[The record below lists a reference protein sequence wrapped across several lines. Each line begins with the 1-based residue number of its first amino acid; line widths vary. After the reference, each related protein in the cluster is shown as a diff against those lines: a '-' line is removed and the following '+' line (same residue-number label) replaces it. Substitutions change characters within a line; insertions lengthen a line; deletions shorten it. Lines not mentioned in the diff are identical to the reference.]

1 MSVIDKMHP
10 DRYDTP
16 KEKFA
21 LDIEDLNN
29 FTYDMQHCIKC
40 KGCYWVDHT
49 YMPGMQHAVRCPSNL
64 WKEFDS
70 YGAFGK
76 MRIGLKVNSG
86 EMEWNDHLL
95 ELIYADPLC
104 GACDVGCKRN
114 LDLEVGLTLEA
125 LRVKAVKDGAG
136 PMPAHKKAAADIA
149 ESGNCYGAKKDRRAW
164 VAQSGAQ
171 PAEKA
176 DIMYFVGCSSSYENT
191 NIAAAVDK
199 VMRSAGIDYMLME
212 DETCCGNI
220 IFSAGMVDEAR
231 KIAEANVEKVRKSGV
246 KVLMTGCAECYRM
259 WKVDYPKLLNI
270 RTDELGFEVKHF
282 IEVADEALEAG
293 KLVLTE
299 SVNKRMAYH
308 DACNVSR
315 NCDPWEPYEGER
327 GWMGIIEPRLA
338 RRRGRHGLYDQ
349 ARRLIAAVPGLDF
362 TEMDR
367 KKENSLCCAGGR
379 GTKQAFPELSE
390 FAARDRLEE
399 VKSTGAEMLVAACP
413 WCYSNFSDV
422 IEKDGESVEMTDI
435 AELLA
440 MAVK

>member
-1 MSVIDKMHP
+1 MSVIDKNHP
-10 DRYDTP
+10 ERYDTP

-29 FTYDMQHCIKC
+29 FVYDMQHCIKC

-49 YMPGMQHAVRCPSNL
+49 YMPGMKHSVRCPSNL

-76 MRIGLKVNSG
+76 MRIGLKLNKG
-86 EMEWNDHLL
+86 EIEWTDHLL

-114 LDLEVGLTLEA
+114 LDLEVGLTMEA

-136 PMPAHKKAAADIA
+136 PMPVHKDITA
-149 ESGNCYGAKKDRRAW
+149 SILETGNCYGAKKSRTEWIDGS
-164 VAQSGAQ
+164 VK

-176 DIMYFVGCSSSYENT
+176 DIMYFVGCSSSYVNT
-191 NIAAAVDK
+191 GIPKSVAK
-199 VMRSAGIDYMLME
+199 VMQSAGIPYMLMK

-220 IFSAGMVDEAR
+220 IFSVGLVDEAR
-231 KIAEANVEKVRKSGV
+231 KIAQKNVEIVRKSGA
-246 KVLMTGCAECYRM
+246 KVLMTSCAECYRM

-282 IEVADEALEAG
+282 IEVADESLKSG
-293 KLVLTE
+293 KLELTE
-299 SVNKRMAYH
+299 PVKMRITYH

-315 NCDPWEPYEGER
+315 NCDAWEPYKGER
-327 GWMGIIEPRLA
+327 GWMGTIEPRLA
-338 RRRGRHGLYDQ
+338 RRRGREGLYAQSRDLLN
-349 ARRLIAAVPGLDF
+349 AIPELELA
-362 TEMDR
+362 EMPR
-367 KKENSLCCAGGR
+367 MRENALCCAGGR

-399 VKSTGAEMLVAACP
+399 VKYVGAETVVSACP
-413 WCYSNFSDV
+413 WCKSNFSDV
-422 IEKDGESVEMTDI
+422 AEKDGENIGIMDI
-435 AELLA
+435 AEILA
-440 MAVK
+440 DAVK

>member
-1 MSVIDKMHP
+1 MSVIDKLHP

-16 KEKFA
+16 KESFA

-40 KGCYWVDHT
+40 KGCYWVDHI
-49 YMPGMQHAVRCPSNL
+49 YMPGMDHSVRCPSNL
-64 WKEFDS
+64 WNDFDT

-76 MRIGLKVNSG
+76 MRLGLRINSG
-86 EMEWNDHLL
+86 EIPWNEHLL
-95 ELIYADPLC
+95 NIIYADPLC

-125 LRVKAVKDGAG
+125 MRVKAVKDGAG
-136 PMPAHKKAAADIA
+136 PLPVHKNIIDDIKNT
-149 ESGNCYGAKKDRRAW
+149 GNCYGAKKDRTAW
-164 VAQSGAQ
+164 MDASVK

-191 NIAAAVDK
+191 EIPKAVTK
-199 VMRSAGIDYMLME
+199 VLQSAGIAYTLMK

-220 IFSAGMVDEAR
+220 AFSVGDLETAR
-231 KIAEANVEKVRKSGV
+231 AIAKANIAKVRESGA
-246 KVLMTGCAECYRM
+246 KILMTGCAECYRM

-282 IEVADEALEAG
+282 LEVADQALADG
-293 KLVLTE
+293 SLKLTE
-299 SVNKRMAYH
+299 PVNRRIAYH

-327 GWMGIIEPRLA
+327 GWMGCIEPRLD
-338 RRRGRHGLYDQ
+338 RRRGGSGLYDPARNLIQ
-349 ARRLIAAVPGLDF
+349 AIPGIDF
-362 TEMDR
+362 TEMPR
-367 KKENSLCCAGGR
+367 KKENSLCCGGGR
-379 GTKQAFPELSE
+379 GTKQAFPDLAET
-390 FAARDRLEE
+390 AARNRLEE
-399 VKSTGAEMLVAACP
+399 VKFVGAGTVVSACP
-413 WCYSNFSDV
+413 WCMSNFNDTL
-422 IEKDGESVEMTDI
+422 EKDGETLDVLDI
-435 AELLA
+435 AQLLA

>member
-1 MSVIDKMHP
+1 MSVIDKNHP

-21 LDIEDLNN
+21 LDIENLSN
-29 FTYDMQHCIKC
+29 FEYDMQHCIKC

-49 YMPGMQHAVRCPSNL
+49 YMPGMNHSVRCPSNL

-76 MRIGLKVNSG
+76 MRIGLKINSD
-86 EMEWNDHLL
+86 EMEWTDHLL

-114 LDLEVGLTLEA
+114 LDLEIGLTLEA

-136 PMPAHKKAAADIA
+136 PMPAHKKVIADID
-149 ESGNCYGAKKDRRAW
+149 ESGNCFGAEKARNAW
-164 VAQSGAQ
+164 MDESVK

-176 DIMYFVGCSSSYENT
+176 DVMYFVGCSSSYVNT
-191 NIAAAVDK
+191 EIPKAVTA
-199 VMRSAGIDYMLME
+199 VLQHCGIPYMLME
-212 DETCCGNI
+212 NESCCGNI
-220 IFSAGMVDEAR
+220 TFSVGMIDEAR
-231 KIAEANVEKVRKSGV
+231 KIAEMNVEKVRNSGA

-282 IEVADEALEAG
+282 IEIADEALEAG
-293 KLVLTE
+293 TLVLTE
-299 SVNKRMAYH
+299 PVNMRITYH

-327 GWMGIIEPRLA
+327 GWMGTIEPRLA
-338 RRRGRHGLYDQ
+338 RRRGRHGLYQQ
-349 ARRLIAAVPGLDF
+349 ARNLIAAVPGIEF
-362 TEMDR
+362 TEMPR
-367 KKENSLCCAGGR
+367 MKENALCCAGGR

-390 FAARDRLEE
+390 FAARERIDE
-399 VKSTGAEMLVAACP
+399 VKYTGAEMVVTACP
-413 WCYSNFSDV
+413 WCSSNFGDV
-422 IEKDGESVEMTDI
+422 IEKDNEAVAVSDI
-435 AELLA
+435 AQLLA
-440 MAVK
+440 MALK